1 MSIQDFPKVP
11 TPSVNNPNAQ
21 FIEALYHAF
30 LNTIQANY
38 ILFKSIT
45 KNNPSIDHNTQDQ
58 IGSQIQALNQIGVT
72 LQQAYLDYQSS
83 ANPSEIDSLRKELP
97 DLFK

>member
-11 TPSVNNPNAQ
+11 TPSVNNRNDQ
-21 FIEALYHAF
+21 FIEALYNAV

-38 ILFKSIT
+38 ILFKSI
-45 KNNPSIDHNTQDQ
+45 KENNPSIGDQ
-58 IGSQIQALNQIGVT
+58 IDSQIQALDQTSVT

-83 ANPSEIDSLRKELP
+83 ANPSEIDSLRNELP